1 MMWTPRLSAP
11 TAVLVLT
18 DLEGGRGKFPLI
30 EIQARQSVS
39 IDLPAATVFA
49 SLCDLEKMTGWSSA
63 VISIEKTTPEEA
75 LRSGAIVKGTF
86 RFLGQW
92 LDFLF
97 EVIEYEPDRCLTLKS
112 IAGYVPCLFC
122 YQLAPAEN
130 GGTTLAE
137 EAVINLVEE
146 PEEPMKPVI
155 TSALRRQLEYD
166 LLTLKDILE
175 ARAAMCE
182 I

>member
-1 MMWTPRLSAP
+1 M
-11 TAVLVLT
+11 
-18 DLEGGRGKFPLI
+18 I
-30 EIQARQSVS
+30 EIQARQSVN
-39 IDLPAATVFA
+39 INLPTATVFA

-63 VISIEKTTPEEA
+63 LISIEKTSLEEE
-75 LRSGAIVKGTF
+75 LHSGTIVKSTF
-86 RFLGQW
+86 RFLGRW
-92 LDFLF
+92 LDILF
-97 EVIEYEPDRCLTLKS
+97 EVVEYEPDRCLTFKS

-122 YQLAPAEN
+122 YQLEPVEN

-146 PEEPMKPVI
+146 PGELMKPVI
-155 TSALRRQLEYD
+155 TSALQRQLEYD
-166 LLTLKDILE
+166 LLTLKDVLE